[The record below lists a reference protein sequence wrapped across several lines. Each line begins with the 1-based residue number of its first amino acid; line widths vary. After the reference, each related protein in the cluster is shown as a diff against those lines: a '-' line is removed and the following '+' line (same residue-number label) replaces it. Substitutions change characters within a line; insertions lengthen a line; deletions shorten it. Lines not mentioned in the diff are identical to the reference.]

1 MRELR
6 LEKKFVYNEGDNSY
20 NFFIINSMLKQTYPK
35 RKVNSIYFDTYNHR
49 DVWENINGFG
59 ERKKIRVRWYD
70 ELNNS
75 KVFIEIKKKINF
87 VTQKEVEEINTFKNY
102 NSLISFLDSEKFH
115 NNYLRNKFK
124 DNLKKTVFVQYERN
138 YYELPNKKLR
148 VTLDKNLNVLN
159 HKTQNY
165 LKLDEVI
172 LELKYRVQDSNFIN
186 NFALDFGLDNR
197 NRKFSKYVN
206 SFIKLNDSG
215 LV

>member
-6 LEKKFVYNEGDNSY
+6 LEKSLFIMKAIIHIIFHNKFDAKTDLS
-20 NFFIINSMLKQTYPK
+20 K

-75 KVFIEIKKKINF
+75 KAIEIKKKINF

-138 YYELPNKKLR
+138 YFELPNKKLR

-165 LKLDEVI
+165 LNWMK
-172 LELKYRVQDSNFIN
+172 
-186 NFALDFGLDNR
+186 
-197 NRKFSKYVN
+197 
-206 SFIKLNDSG
+206 
-215 LV
+215 

>member
-102 NSLISFLDSEKFH
+102 NSLISFLDSEKLIFTQKEVTSFT
-115 NNYLRNKFK
+115 NEVESIYQLNKFF
-124 DNLKKTVFVQYERN
+124 NFYEEFKN
-138 YYELPNKKLR
+138 TAQTSNSISILIASDWLANKPQL
-148 VTLDKNLNVLN
+148 
-159 HKTQNY
+159 
-165 LKLDEVI
+165 
-172 LELKYRVQDSNFIN
+172 
-186 NFALDFGLDNR
+186 FG
-197 NRKFSKYVN
+197 
-206 SFIKLNDSG
+206 G
-215 LV
+215 G